1 MKAEWET
8 IDSNLETMHRLK
20 VPGGWL
26 VYLFYSY
33 SRGQS
38 YGGDRHAESQH
49 GSLLFYPDPEH
60 KWNQPATS

>member
-1 MKAEWET
+1 MKAQWEK
-8 IDSNLETMHRLK
+8 IDSSLETMHRLE

-33 SRGQS
+33 SRDES

-49 GSLLFYPDPEH
+49 GTMLFYPDPEH
-60 KWNQPATS
+60 KWKQPTD